1 MELTAKDR
9 MRELKMWSKLK
20 KEYDDGTF
28 DTKDVNQHQLD
39 SYSKI
44 MQNKAKTLT
53 EGSSQPE
60 VFNVLGQL
68 KTIERVQ
75 RDERSYFYGTGIW
88 KKIQLTKDNLL
99 FIKRSNTKLNR

>member
-1 MELTAKDR
+1 MMMEHLI
-9 MRELKMWSKLK
+9 LKTLIK
-20 KEYDDGTF
+20 
-28 DTKDVNQHQLD
+28 HQLD
-39 SYSKI
+39 SYHKI

-75 RDERSYFYGTGIW
+75 RDNELGY
-88 KKIQLTKDNLL
+88 KKQEAISSESSFGKNS
-99 FIKRSNTKLNR
+99 K

>member
-1 MELTAKDR
+1 

-28 DTKDVNQHQLD
+28 DTKDVNEHQLD

-75 RDERSYFYGTGIW
+75 RDGELSYQKQEAISTDKEFG
-88 KKIQLTKDNLL
+88 KK
-99 FIKRSNTKLNR
+99 SS